1 VAPAA
6 QPAESQEI
14 PSTPQRKLVRSI
26 DRQNS
31 FAEEARQLHC
41 LTTGTKDREMRSSV
55 KQMVFVLA
63 LSVAVTFPQAA
74 HAGAKEEAR
83 KHYDRAIEL
92 VDDAQ
97 LAEAVVEFQRS
108 YDLTKHFTV
117 LYNIGQVYVSLA
129 KPVEAIAAYE
139 GYLVGGGKNIPAA
152 RRAEVEREVARQK
165 ARLAT
170 LVFRIIPDGAT
181 VRVDGN
187 EVGKSPLGE
196 MLSVG
201 IGEHVVSATAD
212 GHEPAEVKVTVAG
225 EDRRTVELTLVALPE
240 KKAEPEP
247 APVVAPVAP
256 PVLPTTPPPPMVA
269 VAPMPD
275 ATVSATSD
283 APASPRS
290 MTGTQV
296 TGLVAGVAGI
306 AGLVTGTA
314 CWFVAQ
320 GRHNDAVTT
329 WNQRTNDAKATS
341 LQGQAQDYATAA
353 TVSLIAGGALA
364 ALGVVLYFVG
374 APDATSD
381 THAHLTAAVG
391 PGFAG
396 LNAGGTW

>member
-1 VAPAA
+1 
-6 QPAESQEI
+6 
-14 PSTPQRKLVRSI
+14 
-26 DRQNS
+26 
-31 FAEEARQLHC
+31 
-41 LTTGTKDREMRSSV
+41 MRSSV

-63 LSVAVTFPQAA
+63 LSVAVTVPQAA
-74 HAGAKEEAR
+74 RAGAKEEAR

-97 LAEAVVEFQRS
+97 LAEAIVEFQRS
-108 YDLTKHFTV
+108 YDLTKHFSV
-117 LYNIGQVYVSLA
+117 LFNIGQVYVSLA

-152 RRAEVEREVARQK
+152 RRAEVERELARQK

-187 EVGKSPLGE
+187 EVGKSFLGQT
-196 MLSVG
+196 LSVG
-201 IGEHVVSATAD
+201 IGEHVISASAE
-212 GHEPAEVKVTVAG
+212 GHEPGEVRVTVAG
-225 EDRRTVELTLVALPE
+225 EDRRPVELTLVVLPE

-247 APVVAPVAP
+247 VAVVAPVAP
-256 PVLPTTPPPPMVA
+256 PVLPVAPLPPPVA
-269 VAPMPD
+269 VVPVPD
-275 ATVSATSD
+275 TTVSTTSN
-283 APASPRS
+283 APADTRP

-296 TGLVAGVAGI
+296 TGLVAGAAGI

-374 APDATSD
+374 APDGQKGTPGMR
-381 THAHLTAAVG
+381 AHVAPAVG

-396 LNAGGTW
+396 VNAGGTW